1 MLPRNKKLKFTAA
14 ILRKNMTKQEKHL
27 WYDYLAKHTVKFYRQ
42 KIIGNY
48 IADFYC
54 DKAKLV
60 VELDGAQHYEKDA
73 REYDGLRT
81 EYFDSLGIKVLRFS
95 NEECDRDFGR
105 VCGIIDSYVKVKV
118 E

>member
-27 WYDYLAKHTVKFYRQ
+27 WYDYLAKHSSKFYRQ

-60 VELDGAQHYEKDA
+60 IELDGAQHYETDA
-73 REYDGLRT
+73 MEYGGLRT
-81 EYFDSLGIKVLRFS
+81 KYFDSLGIKVLRFS
-95 NEECDRDFGR
+95 NEECDSDFRR
-105 VCGIIDSYVKVKV
+105 VCDIIASNVKDKT